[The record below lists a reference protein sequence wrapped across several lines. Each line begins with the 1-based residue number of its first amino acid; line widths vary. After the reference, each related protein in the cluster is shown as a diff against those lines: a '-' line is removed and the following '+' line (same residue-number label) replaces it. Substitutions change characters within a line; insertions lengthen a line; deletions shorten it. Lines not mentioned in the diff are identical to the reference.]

1 MTGGGFIQSPLQ
13 AYFNN
18 KALSGKAKSGKAIS
32 SKAKFEFVS
41 KYENGASTPSGQT
54 SFIFDKAG
62 LTFISILYEWLII
75 KDGCAKYKGVG
86 TVNGGAQKYGFV
98 LTACDNGEGRGAGDT
113 FRIQIDEVYDNL
125 LEPDDDVLYDGTV
138 IGG

>member
-1 MTGGGFIQSPLQ
+1 MTRGGFIQSPLQ

-18 KALSGKAKSGKAIS
+18 LALSGKAK
-32 SKAKFEFVS
+32 FEFAS

-62 LTFISILYEWLII
+62 LTFISTSYEWLII
-75 KDGCAKYKGVG
+75 KDGCAKIKGVG
-86 TVNGGAQKYGFV
+86 TVNGGAQTYEFI
-98 LTACDNGEGRGAGDT
+98 LTACDNGEGGGAGDT

-125 LEPDDDVLYDGTV
+125 LDPDDVVSYDGTV

>member
-1 MTGGGFIQSPLQ
+1 VTGGGFIQSPRQ

-18 KALSGKAKSGKAIS
+18 EALAGKAT
-32 SKAKFEFVS
+32 FELVS
-41 KYENGASTPSGQT
+41 KYENGASTPLGQT

-62 LTFISILYEWLII
+62 LRFTSTSYKWLII

-86 TVNGGAQKYGFV
+86 TINGGVQTYGFL
-98 LTACDNGEGRGAGDT
+98 LTACDKGEGRGARDT
-113 FRIQIDEVYDNL
+113 FRIQIEGVYDNL
-125 LEPDDDVLYDGTV
+125 FDPDDVVSNEGTV